1 MVPVS
6 RPTQS
11 YASVPPFGEPIEQLA
26 NGPALDE
33 QRMREQPVQDV
44 FDDAGVFAG
53 RIVWRAELDAW
64 CGADSAHHLP
74 LRRGT
79 YEQAKSL
86 ILRRVACST
95 RVEAKG
101 IR

>member
-1 MVPVS
+1 M
-6 RPTQS
+6 RATKS
-11 YASVPPFGEPIEQLA
+11 YASVPPFGTPIEELA

-64 CGADSAHHLP
+64 CGADSAHHIP

-79 YEQAKSL
+79 YEGAKRL
-86 ILRRVACST
+86 ILKRVACST
-95 RVEAKG
+95 RVEAKQC
-101 IR
+101 R